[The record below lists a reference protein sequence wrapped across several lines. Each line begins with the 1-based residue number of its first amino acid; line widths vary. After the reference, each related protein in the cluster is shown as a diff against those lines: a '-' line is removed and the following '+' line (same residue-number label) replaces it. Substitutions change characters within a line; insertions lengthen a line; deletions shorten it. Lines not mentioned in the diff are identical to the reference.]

1 MKKGWSVF
9 LSGLMTVNVFACG
22 ALLSGCGEALGASVE
37 GRLSVWVPEGQK
49 IMDMFEDMAADFE
62 AETGTPV
69 SIIPYMGLSATEKLE
84 LDGPFGKG
92 GDIYIQNGGGD
103 LAGAVEKGLFMAL
116 SSEELGLDTALLPGM
131 SELMEY
137 QGVPYGVPLGA
148 ETNVMFYNKEILP
161 EFPEDWTWQDMVEWA
176 KTYNHF
182 GDTIATQDSKY
193 GLVIEYTNPYYTW
206 AINEAFGGY
215 IFGTDA
221 DGNYVATDIGI
232 DNEGSIAASEY
243 IMSMIDEKVLPENM
257 GILVCINN
265 FSSGRA
271 AIIMDG
277 SWSLSTYRNAGID
290 VGAALIPDIQ
300 LPSGELGTPRPFSGA
315 YGLSISSFTLN
326 EELSKEFLKF
336 AMRDEYI
343 LAYHKATGRIP
354 TTVSCSQIEEI
365 ANDEVLK
372 VFTEQMEVAFP
383 QPPINELNAVWE
395 PLLSAGQAI
404 YVNRMDAATVLHK
417 VKNDVIANIELLG

>member
-1 MKKGWSVF
+1 MKKGWSVL

-37 GRLSVWVPEGQK
+37 GRLSVWVPEGQN

-161 EFPEDWTWQDMVEWA
+161 LNLNYQSAGSTDMTLYIDTLFPTRYSFQAFVDLFTDTDFLEWYGNTLIVGAMNAFLCLILVLPTAYALSRLRFKGRKNYLLVFLVLQMFPGTMSMVAYYVILNMLGLLDTYFGLVLVFACTAIPGSTFLMKGYLDTISREVEEAAMLDGASRLQSIVRIILPLA
-176 KTYNHF
+176 KPMVGLVCLFGFASPF
-182 GDTIATQDSKY
+182 GDYMLSKILITDPGKYTLALGIYQSIYSQQAT
-193 GLVIEYTNPYYTW
+193 
-206 AINEAFGGY
+206 
-215 IFGTDA
+215 
-221 DGNYVATDIGI
+221 NYALF
-232 DNEGSIAASEY
+232 AA
-243 IMSMIDEKVLPENM
+243 
-257 GILVCINN
+257 
-265 FSSGRA
+265 
-271 AIIMDG
+271 
-277 SWSLSTYRNAGID
+277 
-290 VGAALIPDIQ
+290 AALLSS
-300 LPSGELGTPRPFSGA
+300 LPMTVIYMCLQKVIINGLSGA
-315 YGLSISSFTLN
+315 T
-326 EELSKEFLKF
+326 K
-336 AMRDEYI
+336 
-343 LAYHKATGRIP
+343 
-354 TTVSCSQIEEI
+354 
-365 ANDEVLK
+365 
-372 VFTEQMEVAFP
+372 
-383 QPPINELNAVWE
+383 
-395 PLLSAGQAI
+395 
-404 YVNRMDAATVLHK
+404 
-417 VKNDVIANIELLG
+417 